1 MKTNHTKTTFQKL
14 AFLMAFCLLFV
25 VEVNAQQCSGGSYYG
40 EKPPTD
46 VTDYGLRASM
56 NFDNDL
62 NSAVA
67 RNQVVAY
74 GPNTMGTPY
83 TQSAFTTAKIAPVGK
98 VYLVRYNALMDEM
111 EVKRSDKEE
120 ILIISK
126 KKNYIINQHENNVTY
141 RVLQKVD
148 SEKENDLGYYISLE
162 ENEKVSLYR
171 KQCKKL
177 VKRDKATYG
186 GTASTVTTEFKDMR
200 CEFYLEKANDGHAIK
215 VPKRKKEF
223 LALFPEKADLI
234 SAYIKDN
241 RIKLNKEKSLKK
253 LIKYINTI

>member
-1 MKTNHTKTTFQKL
+1 MKTLHTKTTIKKL
-14 AFLMAFCLLFV
+14 TFFIAICLLFGF
-25 VEVNAQQCSGGSYYG
+25 EAFAQQCSGGSYYG

-46 VTDYGLRASM
+46 VSDYGLRASM
-56 NFDNDL
+56 DFDNDL
-62 NSAVA
+62 NAV
-67 RNQVVAY
+67 VVKSQGITY

-111 EVKRSDKEE
+111 EVKGSEKED

-126 KKNYIINQHENNVTY
+126 KKNYVINQHENNVTY

-148 SEKENDLGYYISLE
+148 SKKENDLGYFITLQK
-162 ENEKVSLYR
+162 NQNVSLYR

-186 GTASTVTTEFKDMR
+186 GTASTITTEFKDMR
-200 CEFYLEKANDGHAIK
+200 CEFYIEKESNGQAIK
-215 VPKRKKEF
+215 IPKRKKEF

-234 SAYIKDN
+234 SAFIKEN

-253 LIKYINTI
+253 LITYINTI